1 MWGKV
6 MAETAEAGD
15 RVRVHYT
22 GRLVNGDVFDTSE
35 ESEPLEFTVGA
46 GEMIGGF
53 DAGVRGMKVGDTRR
67 IEIEPADAY
76 GERIEQ
82 LVNQVPRDQFNLE
95 AEPQVGM
102 SLVLQLTDGNQIPV
116 EITEVSADS
125 ITLDANH
132 PLAGE
137 TLIFDVRLIEKTA
150 ASQ

>member
-1 MWGKV
+1 MT
-6 MAETAEAGD
+6 ETAGMGD

-22 GRLVNGDVFDTSE
+22 GRLVSGDVFDSSE
-35 ESEPLEFTVGA
+35 EGDPLEFVIGA

-53 DAGVRGMKVGDTRR
+53 DAGVRGMNVGDTRR

-76 GERIEQ
+76 GERIDA

-95 AEPQVGM
+95 GEPQVGM

-116 EITEVSADS
+116 EITEVSAAS

-137 TLIFDVRLIEKTA
+137 TLIFDVRLIEKFAT
-150 ASQ
+150 SS